1 MASVLASGTSPS
13 APRYS
18 AYPLPEYH
26 ARDADECLDYVAAL
40 LQSLLHA
47 TPHGAQPT
55 APGGAVDGADDG
67 AAPRRTEPASYASAA
82 ARNGLHA
89 YDGPPSRNGAAAQHP
104 VVLPLAALPTDANGA
119 KVGVIQCR
127 IERLAERMWAAEERS
142 GAPLDGAARTAPPPG
157 RAPASAPV
165 VRHPAQSPPGAGE
178 RQTFRKSLPYPLSN
192 AQPQSSAYPLSYPMG
207 MGDHGPVLLTC
218 NSSTS
223 PRRGRSQPSAAEGAN
238 GVERSAAAAAA
249 GARRASDKT
258 VRTPEAIVDVD
269 PLEMLER
276 YNDESGLSAEEEL
289 RLLKA
294 QVQDIARVCKAVAL
308 GDLTQHITV
317 PVQGHVM
324 VELKEIINQMVDRLG
339 NFASEVT
346 RVSLEVGTQ
355 GKLGGQAGVEGVEGT
370 WRELKDVVNRLAANL
385 TNQVRGVA
393 LVTKAVARGD
403 LSKKIDVQ
411 ADGEILELK
420 VTINVMVDQLRHFA
434 NEVNRV
440 SREVGSQGR
449 LGGQAHVPGVR
460 GVWKEL
466 TMNVNRMCLNLTEQ
480 VRSIGIVTTSVAK
493 GDLTKTIE
501 IEAEGEM
508 AQLKDTVNSMV
519 GQLRVFASEVVR
531 MSMEVGT
538 YGRLGGQAHVPNVEG
553 IWKDL
558 TESVNKMADN
568 LTSQVREIARVTKC
582 VAEGVLTEFITVDVK
597 GEILELK
604 NTVNNMVRQL
614 RTLSDEIIRVSVE
627 VGTEGRLGGQANV
640 EDVQGQ
646 WHVLTERVNM
656 MASNLT
662 TQVRSIATVNTAVAR
677 GDLSKTINVEVRGEF
692 LDLKLTV
699 NNMVESLRTFST
711 EVTRVATEVG
721 TEGKLGGRATVL
733 GVGGTWKD
741 LTDSVNTMAA
751 NLTLQVRAIAHATT
765 AVARGDLTKKVTI
778 SVSGEILDLVNTINN
793 MIDQLSF
800 FASEVTRVAREVG
813 TEGKLGVQAQ
823 KKDIEGKWAEIT
835 DNVNIMANNLTS
847 QVRAF
852 AQITA
857 AATDGDFTRF
867 VTVEASGEM
876 DSLKTKIN
884 QMVYSLRDSIQKNTA
899 AREAAELANRSKS
912 EFLANMSHEI
922 RTPMNGII
930 GMTALT
936 LETELS
942 RGQRENLVTVSTLAA
957 NLLAIIDDIL
967 DISKIEAGRMN
978 VEEVPFSLR
987 GIVFSVLKTLSVR
1000 ATQKRLNLMYEVAP
1014 ECPDPLIADA
1024 LRLKQIITNLIGNAV
1039 KFTDAGGRVAL
1050 TCKLAKPATE
1060 NEAMLEFCAS
1070 DSGIGIKQDKLDM
1083 IFDTFCQADGSTT
1096 RKYGGTG
1103 LGLSISRRLVNLM
1116 GGDLWVRSQYGKGSD
1131 FFFTMVVKRDRFSK
1145 EQLAD
1150 KMRPYVGRKVFYLDT
1165 KHDQTGVH
1173 DMLLELGLKPL
1184 MVHSMGE
1191 AHQVQHGLS
1200 RVDAI
1205 ITDCTEAV
1213 TELRSVEQLRY
1224 IPINLISAQP
1234 MTLSLTYCLDNGISS
1249 FVNTPLHL
1257 EDLYYALLPS
1267 LESSTAT
1274 PAEGNNEVTYD
1285 ILLAED
1291 NLVNQKLACKI
1302 LQNQGHRV
1310 EVVDNGQLAVMA
1322 VQRNHYDVILMDVS
1336 MPVMG
1341 GIEATIA
1348 IREFEEEYHRDKVP
1362 IVALTAHAM
1371 LGDKE
1376 KCLQAGMNA
1385 YVSKPIRRVELIST
1399 LHSLLSHKGQD
1410 SNA

>member
-1 MASVLASGTSPS
+1 MS
-13 APRYS
+13 A
-18 AYPLPEYH
+18 
-26 ARDADECLDYVAAL
+26 
-40 LQSLLHA
+40 
-47 TPHGAQPT
+47 
-55 APGGAVDGADDG
+55 AVHSFN
-67 AAPRRTEPASYASAA
+67 PNPASAA
-82 ARNGLHA
+82 MSSAAYNPAGGLGRA
-89 YDGPPSRNGAAAQHP
+89 SRSTTC
-104 VVLPLAALPTDANGA
+104 VLPEEDQWPKDFVDHLLLLTQAIVDAKQPTIIAQQQQQSQTQTSFANKGNTSNGQASHSSNGNTLNSITSKIAALGTVPEPTPLESETKENGHSVLNLPLPRFNFEKGDKRAELIEANIG
-119 KVGVIQCR
+119 KLV
-127 IERLAERMWAAEERS
+127 ERLWSAEDQLALVKQQTS
-142 GAPLDGAARTAPPPG
+142 RTDK
-157 RAPASAPV
+157 RA
-165 VRHPAQSPPGAGE
+165 
-178 RQTFRKSLPYPLSN
+178 TLPYPVSQ
-192 AQPQSSAYPLSYPMG
+192 AHPQSSSYPLSYPLG
-207 MGDHGPVLLTC
+207 FDSSGPVLLTPA
-218 NSSTS
+218 T
-223 PRRGRSQPSAAEGAN
+223 PDEGEATETPEGAM
-238 GVERSAAAAAA
+238 
-249 GARRASDKT
+249 GAF
-258 VRTPEAIVDVD
+258 
-269 PLEMLER
+269 ER
-276 YNDESGLSAEEEL
+276 YSDESGLSAQEEL

-294 QVQDIARVCKAVAL
+294 QVQDIARVCKAVAF
-308 GDLTQHITV
+308 GDLSQHITV

-324 VELKEIINQMVDRLG
+324 VELKDIINQMVDRLST
-339 NFASEVT
+339 FAAEVT

-355 GKLGGQAGVEGVEGT
+355 GKLGGQVEVEGVEGR
-370 WRELKDVVNRLAANL
+370 WKELKDVVNRLAENL

-420 VTINVMVDQLRHFA
+420 VTINVMVDQLKQFA
-434 NEVNRV
+434 NEVTRV
-440 SREVGSQGR
+440 SREVGSQGQ
-449 LGGQAHVPGVR
+449 LGGQADVPGVQ
-460 GVWKEL
+460 GVWEEL
-466 TMNVNRMCLNLTEQ
+466 TINVNRMCSNLTEQ
-480 VRSIGIVTTSVAK
+480 VRSIGMVTTAVAK
-493 GDLTKTIE
+493 GDLTKTID

-519 GQLRVFASEVVR
+519 GQLRIFASEVVR

-538 YGRLGGQAHVPNVEG
+538 HGKLGGQAVVPNVKG
-553 IWKDL
+553 TWKNL
-558 TESVNKMADN
+558 TDNVNKMADN

-597 GEILELK
+597 GEILDLK
-604 NTVNNMVRQL
+604 MTVNNMVRQL
-614 RTLSDEIIRVSVE
+614 KTLSDEIIRVSVE

-640 EDVQGQ
+640 AGVKGQ
-646 WHVLTERVNM
+646 WQVLTERVNM

-662 TQVRSIATVNTAVAR
+662 TQVRSIATVTTAVAR

-711 EVTRVATEVG
+711 EVTRVAKEVG
-721 TEGKLGGRATVL
+721 TEGKLGGRANVL

-751 NLTLQVRAIAHATT
+751 NLTLQVRTIAYATT
-765 AVARGDLTKKVTI
+765 AVARGDLTQKVTI
-778 SVSGEILDLVNTINN
+778 HVSGEMLDLVNTINN

-823 KKDIEGKWAEIT
+823 KKDVEGIWGEIT

-942 RGQRENLVTVSTLAA
+942 RSQRENLVTVSTLAG

-978 VEEVPFSLR
+978 VEEIPFSLR

-1000 ATQKRLNLMYEVAP
+1000 ATQKRLNLLYEVAP
-1014 ECPDPLIADA
+1014 DCPDPLVGDA
-1024 LRLKQIITNLIGNAV
+1024 I
-1039 KFTDAGGRVAL
+1039 KFTEAGGRVTLKCAL
-1050 TCKLAKPATE
+1050 KAMASPSQ
-1060 NEAMLEFCAS
+1060 AMLEFCAS
-1070 DSGIGIKQDKLDM
+1070 DSGIGIKQDKLDV

-1116 GGDLWVRSQYGKGSD
+1116 GGDLWVRSRYGEGSD
-1131 FFFTMVVKRDRFSK
+1131 FFFTMLVKLDDGFDTVQVR
-1145 EQLAD
+1145 D
-1150 KMRPYVGRKVFYLDT
+1150 KMRPYQGRTVFYLDT
-1165 KHDQTGVH
+1165 LHDQTGIR
-1173 DMLLELGLKPL
+1173 DKLEELGLRVTA
-1184 MVHSMGE
+1184 VHSIEE
-1191 AHQVQHGLS
+1191 ASAQRRRIG
-1200 RVDAI
+1200 RIDAI
-1205 ITDCTEAV
+1205 VADSLSIVEDI
-1213 TELRSVEQLRY
+1213 RSLDHLRY
-1224 IPINLISAQP
+1224 IPINLVSP
-1234 MTLSLTYCLDNGISS
+1234 KTLVLNLTQCLDYGISS
-1249 FVNTPLHL
+1249 YINTPTELC
-1257 EDLYYALLPS
+1257 DLYYALLPS
-1267 LESSTAT
+1267 LESSASVPT
-1274 PAEGNNEVTYD
+1274 EGQNEIVYD

-1291 NLVNQKLACKI
+1291 NLVNQKLARKI
-1302 LQNQGHRV
+1302 LTNQGHRV
-1310 EVVDNGQLAVMA
+1310 EVVDKGELALQKVRE
-1322 VQRNHYDVILMDVS
+1322 RNYDVVLMDVS

-1341 GIEATIA
+1341 GIEATRL
-1348 IREFEEEYHRDKVP
+1348 IREFEKELSAQQGSIQRVP
-1362 IVALTAHAM
+1362 IIALTAHAM
-1371 LGDKE
+1371 LGDRE
-1376 KCLQAGMNA
+1376 RCIAAGMDG
-1385 YVSKPIRRVELIST
+1385 YCSKPLKSRD
-1399 LHSLLSHKGQD
+1399 LLSTMRQVVQEAQAKRLPE
-1410 SNA
+1410 N

>member
-1 MASVLASGTSPS
+1 MAAAISVAANAASGVPPLSNTAPMSRTTSSPLPDLGDLPSDFLDHLLLITQALANAKPPASLASGSHY
-13 APRYS
+13 ANGVYEWKQ
-18 AYPLPEYH
+18 PEE
-26 ARDADECLDYVAAL
+26 AE
-40 LQSLLHA
+40 Q
-47 TPHGAQPT
+47 HGVS
-55 APGGAVDGADDG
+55 PGGRAERSGNEAIGANEGTVTLPFPKFHYEGGDERTQKIEANIGKLAERLWRSEDQLE
-67 AAPRRTEPASYASAA
+67 AIAQQQRRFQQSHHDVSLTD
-82 ARNGLHA
+82 R
-89 YDGPPSRNGAAAQHP
+89 R
-104 VVLPLAALPTDANGA
+104 AALPY
-119 KVGVIQCR
+119 
-127 IERLAERMWAAEERS
+127 
-142 GAPLDGAARTAPPPG
+142 
-157 RAPASAPV
+157 PV
-165 VRHPAQSPPGAGE
+165 SQAH
-178 RQTFRKSLPYPLSN
+178 
-192 AQPQSSAYPLSYPMG
+192 PQSSSYPLSYPLG
-207 MGDHGPVLLTC
+207 FDSSGPVLLTPATPGE
-218 NSSTS
+218 SSET
-223 PRRGRSQPSAAEGAN
+223 AEGAM
-238 GVERSAAAAAA
+238 
-249 GARRASDKT
+249 GAF
-258 VRTPEAIVDVD
+258 
-269 PLEMLER
+269 ER
-276 YNDESGLSAEEEL
+276 YSDESGLSAQEEL

-294 QVQDIARVCKAVAL
+294 QVQDIARVCKAVAF
-308 GDLTQHITV
+308 GDLSQHITV

-324 VELKEIINQMVDRLG
+324 VELKDIINQMVDRLS
-339 NFASEVT
+339 NFAAEVT

-355 GKLGGQAGVEGVEGT
+355 GKLGGQVEVEGVEGR
-370 WRELKDVVNRLAANL
+370 WKELKDVVNRLAENL

-420 VTINVMVDQLRHFA
+420 VTLNVMVDQLKQFA
-434 NEVNRV
+434 NEVTRV
-440 SREVGSQGR
+440 SREVGSQGQ
-449 LGGQAHVPGVR
+449 LGGQANVPGVQ
-460 GVWKEL
+460 GVWEEL
-466 TMNVNRMCLNLTEQ
+466 TINVNRMCSNLTEQ
-480 VRSIGIVTTSVAK
+480 VRSIGVVTTAVAK
-493 GDLTKTIE
+493 GDLTKTID
-501 IEAEGEM
+501 IDAEGEM

-519 GQLRVFASEVVR
+519 GQLRIFASEVVR

-538 YGRLGGQAHVPNVEG
+538 HGKLGGQAVVPNVKG
-553 IWKDL
+553 TWKNL
-558 TESVNKMADN
+558 TDNVNKMADN

-597 GEILELK
+597 GEILDLK
-604 NTVNNMVRQL
+604 LTVNNMVRQL
-614 RTLSDEIIRVSVE
+614 KTLSDEIIRVSVE

-640 EDVQGQ
+640 DDVKGQ
-646 WHVLTERVNM
+646 WQVLTERVNM

-662 TQVRSIATVNTAVAR
+662 TQVRSIATVTTAVAR

-711 EVTRVATEVG
+711 EVTRVAKEVG
-721 TEGKLGGRATVL
+721 TEGKLGGRANVL

-751 NLTLQVRAIAHATT
+751 NLTLQVRTIAHATT
-765 AVARGDLTKKVTI
+765 AVARGDLTQKVTI
-778 SVSGEILDLVNTINN
+778 HVSGEMLDLVNTINN
-793 MIDQLSF
+793 MIEQLSF

-823 KKDIEGKWAEIT
+823 KKDIEGIWGEIT

-942 RGQRENLVTVSTLAA
+942 RSQRENLVTVSTLAG

-978 VEEVPFSLR
+978 VEEIPFSLR

-1000 ATQKRLNLMYEVAP
+1000 ATQKRLNLLYEVAP
-1014 ECPDPLIADA
+1014 DCPDPLIGDA

-1039 KFTDAGGRVAL
+1039 KFTEAGGRVAL
-1050 TCKLAKPATE
+1050 RCTLSKLVSPQQA
-1060 NEAMLEFCAS
+1060 LLQFCAS
-1070 DSGIGIKQDKLDM
+1070 DSGIGIKQDKLDV

-1116 GGDLWVRSQYGKGSD
+1116 GGDLWVRSHYGEGSD
-1131 FFFTMVVKRDRFSK
+1131 FFFTMLVKIDDGFDHH
-1145 EQLAD
+1145 QLRE
-1150 KMRPYVGRKVFYLDT
+1150 KMRPYQGRNVFYLDT
-1165 KHDQTGVH
+1165 LHDQTGIR
-1173 DMLLELGLKPL
+1173 DKLEELGLRVTL
-1184 MVHSMGE
+1184 VHSIDE
-1191 AHQVQHGLS
+1191 ASNQRRRLG
-1200 RVDAI
+1200 RIDAI
-1205 ITDCTEAV
+1205 VTDNLSVVEDI
-1213 TELRSVEQLRY
+1213 RSLDHLRY
-1224 IPINLISAQP
+1224 IPINLVSATP
-1234 MTLSLTYCLDNGISS
+1234 LVLNLTQCLDYGISS
-1249 FVNTPLHL
+1249 YINSPTSLF
-1257 EDLYYALLPS
+1257 DLYYALLPS
-1267 LESSTAT
+1267 LESSASVPT
-1274 PAEGNNEVTYD
+1274 EGQNEIVYD

-1291 NLVNQKLACKI
+1291 NLVNQKLARKI
-1302 LQNQGHRV
+1302 LTNQGHRV
-1310 EVVDNGQLAVMA
+1310 EVVDNGELALQKVRD
-1322 VQRNHYDVILMDVS
+1322 RNYDVVLMDVS
-1336 MPVMG
+1336 MPIMG
-1341 GIEATIA
+1341 GIEATRL
-1348 IREFEEEYHRDKVP
+1348 IREFEHELGGEGEKMQRVP
-1362 IVALTAHAM
+1362 IIALTAHAM

-1376 KCLQAGMNA
+1376 RCLAAGMDG
-1385 YVSKPIRRVELIST
+1385 YCSKPLKSRD
-1399 LHSLLSHKGQD
+1399 LLTTMRQVVQD
-1410 SNA
+1410 AQAKRTMAE